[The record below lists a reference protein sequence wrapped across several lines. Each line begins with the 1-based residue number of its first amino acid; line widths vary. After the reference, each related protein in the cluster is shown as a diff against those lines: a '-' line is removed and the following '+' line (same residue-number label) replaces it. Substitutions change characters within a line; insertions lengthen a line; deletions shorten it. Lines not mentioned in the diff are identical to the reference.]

1 MLIKL
6 SYKAMLIK
14 KMKERQDRLMLQL
27 GEHRLPVKGSCV
39 LLTEVSR
46 NQHMQP
52 LTMKRTSCHFK
63 WSKRLRRM
71 SAARTEPQLPWRW
84 SLR

>member
-39 LLTEVSR
+39 LLTPEQSR
-46 NQHMQP
+46 NCRGGVACV
-52 LTMKRTSCHFK
+52 KDCK
-63 WSKRLRRM
+63 
-71 SAARTEPQLPWRW
+71 
-84 SLR
+84 